1 MVWHVQSFLKQ
12 QIAIIFEKGWIIL
25 LIFTSSYLHLVRY
38 PLKLQKYAILGWH
51 CKHSLSGNQIVRCF
65 NLKNLEHDMRY
76 KVDLLLPLK
85 LEKIFSYGLWPKR
98 LFANQFAGLF
108 TFDLFDLINLIP
120 GGHCYIV
127 VLVSKAF
134 FKYFARNHGFLK
146 IWLAAYLL

>member
-1 MVWHVQSFLKQ
+1 MSRVFWNSKSPLSLKRVELFCWFLQ
-12 QIAIIFEKGWIIL
+12 VVICIL
-25 LIFTSSYLHLVRY
+25 LDTHWSYKNMLFWAGIV
-38 PLKLQKYAILGWH
+38 
-51 CKHSLSGNQIVRCF
+51 KHSLSGNQIVRCF

-127 VLVSKAF
+127 VLISKAF